1 MASPTMNAPASYTV
15 KPLHSHTGQ
24 PIRCTPLPD
33 AEFLAVVADL
43 EANDDDPGENED
55 RRRAA
60 MRGVL

>member
-1 MASPTMNAPASYTV
+1 MNSPTMNAPASYTV

-24 PIRCTPLPD
+24 PIRCTPLLD
-33 AEFLAVVADL
+33 AEFLAVADL
-43 EANDDDPGENED
+43 EANDDPGENED